1 MKHSSVELVGEIVG
15 LENLELSDVVPHPSH
30 SVPWCRIWWR
40 KKWVEWI
47 RLRFWFS
54 DGFFFEK
61 GRRMKDLVG
70 DDGGVEE
77 RRFRCRSFLRWR
89 DEEEDRSR
97 CHGEEEDEES
107 GPTKHHDLR
116 KHWEVKM
123 KWLKVYIRNLECS
136 FLTIA
141 EKGLSGKSSIDVGK
155 KSLGV
160 QLLTILI
167 IGYWVGLGRL
177 GLRRRSFMFYL
188 INVFMKVK
196 ENPQLLGSSY
206 WNIIHNLFIFDN
218 DCCLTWA
225 ILLFAVKSFG

>member
-1 MKHSSVELVGEIVG
+1 MVSSLRRDDG
-15 LENLELSDVVPHPSH
+15 
-30 SVPWCRIWWR
+30 WRIWWVTMVVWR
-40 KKWVEWI
+40 KGGSDAVA
-47 RLRFWFS
+47 FS
-54 DGFFFEK
+54 
-61 GRRMKDLVG
+61 
-70 DDGGVEE
+70 
-77 RRFRCRSFLRWR
+77 
-89 DEEEDRSR
+89 
-97 CHGEEEDEES
+97 GEE
-107 GPTKHHDLR
+107 TKR
-116 KHWEVKM
+116 KIEADAMARRKTKNLVRPNIMIFGNIGKS
-123 KWLKVYIRNLECS
+123 KWNGWRAKVYTRNLECS